1 MSFYHPNPESLTED
15 ERRALDEKWR
25 IEQEIDN
32 FYNKPSKRKTVTSRP
47 AEVALHSDS
56 VASDVAACEEVATTV
71 KSMPEFPAAS
81 AAAVVASAAAVVA
94 PGVAAVAPG
103 VAAVAPGG
111 ALEPG
116 SEAAAPE
123 LGLVAEHTPSDEEK
137 EQMFVAVAF
146 DFTGSMQRH
155 INDARDAV
163 KNVVTRLQKGN
174 PDTILH
180 AAIVGYRD
188 VDPFKPIPP
197 QEHEAGQYEIL
208 DFTSNMT
215 IVHRALDSALA
226 TGGYDVAENMAGAL
240 NKVGKLSWPKE
251 TSPRITR
258 KVMIITDAP
267 AHGGEYHDID
277 VSDNFPRGCPF
288 GFDPKSQITEFAR
301 QDTDV
306 IVVRLVHH
314 TLDKMIAAFDAA
326 HQSGLI
332 PGGTA
337 NFIVMDAIQ
346 QSADLSSSYYRP
358 SFFAD
363 ADEDEDDVERSSMY
377 VPEYE
382 DVGAE
387 RSFGCGDDDDDSVS
401 RSLPFR
407 DVNRGGSDSDN
418 EDPSFMA
425 APFMATAA
433 AAAANASMPVAKTMD
448 DVFREVFSKHKL

>member
-1 MSFYHPNPESLTED
+1 MSFYHANPESLTED
-15 ERRALDEKWR
+15 ERRALDEEWR
-25 IEQEIDN
+25 MRCEIENMLDKASN
-32 FYNKPSKRKTVTSRP
+32 WKTVKSRL
-47 AEVALHSDS
+47 AEVALHSRS
-56 VASDVAACEEVATTV
+56 MASDVAAREEVATTV
-71 KSMPEFPAAS
+71 KSVPKFPAAS
-81 AAAVVASAAAVVA
+81 
-94 PGVAAVAPG
+94 
-103 VAAVAPGG
+103 GG

-116 SEAAAPE
+116 SEAAAPK

-197 QEHEAGQYEIL
+197 QEHEAGQYEIV

-215 IVHRALDSALA
+215 IVHHALDSARA
-226 TGGYDVAENMAGAL
+226 DGGYDDAENMAGAL
-240 NKVGKLSWPKE
+240 DKVGKLSWPKE
-251 TSPRITR
+251 ISPRITR

-267 AHGGEYHDID
+267 PHGGEYHDIG

-288 GFDPKSQITEFAR
+288 GFDPKSQIAEFAR

-306 IVVRLVHH
+306 IVVRLVHQ

-346 QSADLSSSYYRP
+346 QSAPSSSYYRR

-363 ADEDEDDVERSSMY
+363 ADEDEDDADRCSMGMHA
-377 VPEYE
+377 PEFE
-382 DVGAE
+382 DYGAE
-387 RSFGCGDDDDDSVS
+387 RSFGGDDVVAVPRSFPRSFSVS
-401 RSLPFR
+401 RGGDSDDDIYLR
-407 DVNRGGSDSDN
+407 CDVNRGSDSDD
-418 EDPSFMA
+418 EAPPFMA
-425 APFMATAA
+425 APMP
-433 AAAANASMPVAKTMD
+433 AANAANAAKTMD
-448 DVFREVFSKHKL
+448 DVFREAFSKRK